1 MMSAE
6 SHRMSRVIV
15 YRISAMAPLYHWR
28 RIAFAMSVVSMLAA
42 ATRPLAAQAPPPPA
56 SQQPP
61 PSPYNVPKGPSPIE
75 RIGPNVVRIGNITV
89 DTAKKELSVRGVVN
103 DVTAL
108 EFIAVTKGGFKAY
121 ESVLELETNAINFN
135 LALILMG
142 LDAKKAVMPKHPG
155 DPTLPSG
162 DLVDI
167 FVEWKDGNGSRRV
180 RAEELVYNATAKQT
194 LSHGPWVYTGSV
206 FVEHN
211 NAYMAD
217 LEGSLIGFIHSMA
230 PIIESPRPFKGGD
243 YYGHQINP
251 KLNLKAG
258 TEVTLTVRA
267 ISSTGQ

>member
-1 MMSAE
+1 
-6 SHRMSRVIV
+6 MSRAIV
-15 YRISAMAPLYHWR
+15 YRISAMAHLYHCR
-28 RIAFAMSVVSMLAA
+28 RSALITLGAWALLSIFAT
-42 ATRPLAAQAPPPPA
+42 ATLPLDAQAPPQPA
-56 SQQPP
+56 APQAP

-75 RIGPNVVRIGNITV
+75 RLGPNTVRVGNITV

-121 ESVLELETNAINFN
+121 ESVLELDTNAINFN

-155 DPTLPSG
+155 DPALPSG

-167 FVEWKDGNGSRRV
+167 FVEWKDESGLRRV

-194 LSHGPWVYTGSV
+194 LSNGPWVYTGSV

-230 PIIESPRPFKGGD
+230 PIIESPRPFKAGD

-258 TEVTLTVRA
+258 TEVTMTVRA
-267 ISSTGQ
+267 VPATGK